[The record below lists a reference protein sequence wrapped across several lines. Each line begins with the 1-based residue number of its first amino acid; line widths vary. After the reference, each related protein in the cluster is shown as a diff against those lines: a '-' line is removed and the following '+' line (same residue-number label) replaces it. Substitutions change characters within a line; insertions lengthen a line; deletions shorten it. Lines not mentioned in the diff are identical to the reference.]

1 MEIVTELEW
10 DSDDTAAWNAFLRT
24 RTGQRLIPKALE
36 AAPQLLSSG
45 DTNAILVRN
54 GQVLGFTDAARTL
67 LFLANPPP
75 EPKSDSSAYPD
86 PTNDAAWDD
95 KQKLTT

>member
-24 RTGQRLIPKALE
+24 RPGQRLLPKMLESAPAL
-36 AAPQLLSSG
+36 LLAG
-45 DTNAILVRN
+45 ETNAILIKT
-54 GQVLGFTDAARTL
+54 GELAGFQNAARTL

-75 EPKSDSSAYPD
+75 EVKSESALYPALD
-86 PTNDAAWDD
+86 DDNAWPD
-95 KQKLTT
+95 KEKLS